1 VLERRSALA
10 LLLGAGAAAC
20 LGATPGS
27 PGLGEPASAS
37 RGAPGATIVIE
48 NMQFI
53 PATLTVRRGERVTWI
68 NKDIVPHDVTA
79 GDKSFDSGSIAAG
92 ATWSTVAG
100 HAGQVAYACS
110 FHPTMTATLVV
121 R

>member
-1 VLERRSALA
+1 MLERRSARA

-20 LGATPGS
+20 LGAAPARPG
-27 PGLGEPASAS
+27 PGQPASGPRS
-37 RGAPGATIVIE
+37 APGVTIVIE
-48 NMQFI
+48 NMQFV
-53 PATLTVRRGERVTWI
+53 PPTLSVRRGERVTWV

-79 GDKSFDSGSIAAG
+79 HDKSFDSGSIAAG

-100 HAGQVAYACS
+100 HAGRVDYACS
-110 FHPTMTATLVV
+110 FHPTMTATLIV